1 MKVIRIPKNLVM
13 SRVVG
18 AREEFMGSP
27 LGDKTQGT
35 SILAEVI

>member
-1 MKVIRIPKNLVM
+1 M
-13 SRVVG
+13 SGLVG
-18 AREEFMGSP
+18 AREEFMGSH